1 MASGDPRASSGVY
14 PGVRDCPCPFCP
26 KKGAPRWQRWGFSRK
41 TLLGSGEEAAICTGP
56 SELSWALVAW
66 LPIWNETAPLAAQPG
81 ACGESDSLRRGPL
94 GLMFNWFP
102 PHQGTL
108 APAAPSAGPAA
119 RRSPDTA
126 HAASCL
132 WRERPRG
139 GGQPGWDGQGG
150 GRWHSALVVPT
161 KEHQAHRPLQR
172 GSHQLLWSLCHR
184 HPPSSPGPGPTLDSI
199 AMWMLFAS
207 YWNISPLVGLLELPR
222 YGRGGPCTPSL
233 VPLESG

>member
-41 TLLGSGEEAAICTGP
+41 TLLRSGEEAAVCTGP

-108 APAAPSAGPAA
+108 APAALG
-119 RRSPDTA
+119 
-126 HAASCL
+126 L
-132 WRERPRG
+132 LRG
-139 GGQPGWDGQGG
+139 GPQIQHMQPPACG
-150 GRWHSALVVPT
+150 GRDLGEEGS
-161 KEHQAHRPLQR
+161 QAGTGRV
-172 GSHQLLWSLCHR
+172 GAGGILLWS
-184 HPPSSPGPGPTLDSI
+184 S
-199 AMWMLFAS
+199 
-207 YWNISPLVGLLELPR
+207 LPR
-222 YGRGGPCTPSL
+222 STRPTAHCRGGLTSCCGHFATDTPQVAPAQARLWTALPCGCCL
-233 VPLESG
+233 HLIGIFPL